1 MKLLLDMN
9 LSPLWAE
16 TLRSRGL
23 AAVHWIEI
31 GDPRAQDHVIM
42 EWARANDG
50 VVLTHDLD
58 FGTLL
63 ALTHQVGPSVILVRT
78 RDVTSQRLLDT
89 IIGVVERHREHLQS
103 GALITIDETQTRV
116 RVLPLLR

>member
-9 LSPLWAE
+9 LSPRWAQA
-16 TLRSRGL
+16 LRERGFS
-23 AAVHWIEI
+23 AVHWTEI
-31 GDPRAQDHVIM
+31 GDPRAHDKVIM

-50 VVLTHDLD
+50 IVLTHDLD

-63 ALTHQVGPSVILVRT
+63 ALTHQVGPSVILLRT
-78 RDVTSQRLLDT
+78 RDVTSQRLLDS
-89 IIGVVERHREHLQS
+89 IIGVIERHHDQLQS